1 MGDVAGVA
9 FMEVCG
15 ETQLITDPGTDLL
28 GYIS

>member
-15 ETQLITDPGTDLL
+15 EAQLIADPGTDLL
-28 GYIS
+28 CDIS